1 MVTLLKTTKTMTT
14 ELIQQKAQP
23 FNIEA
28 EISVL
33 GSMLLDNEAINLV
46 TEILRTDNFY
56 KTSHQHIF
64 DTIVN
69 IYNKNNAVDLV
80 ILKDELKKQSLL
92 EKVGGAE
99 YLMEL
104 EESVPLASNVEYY
117 AKIVREKTIK
127 RDLITATAK
136 IQQEAYNDSLES
148 DELLDVAEKEI
159 FDITQ
164 RKFSSPTIKLFNI
177 LHDTFDHISNLHDRE
192 GRLTGISTGYYD
204 LNDITSGL
212 QKSEL
217 IVIAA
222 RPSMGKSS
230 LVLNIA
236 EHAGTKEKKPTLI
249 FSMEM
254 SAQQVA
260 QNMLCS
266 TAKIDAH
273 LLRTGKL
280 DDNQFSNLSLAMGDL
295 SESEIYIDDT
305 PGLGLLELRAK
316 ARRLKLQHNIQ
327 MIIVDYLQLMEA
339 RKAENRQQE
348 ISSISRG
355 LKALARELEVP
366 VIAVS
371 QLNRSVET
379 REGHTPRMSDLRESG
394 SIEQDADVIIL
405 LHREDYYD
413 PTKRPGEVDL
423 NIAKQRNGPTG
434 KVKLTFRREILRFEN
449 YQHNTSS
456 DEN

>member
-1 MVTLLKTTKTMTT
+1 MTT
-14 ELIQQKAQP
+14 GLIQQKTQP

-46 TEILRTDNFY
+46 TELLRTDNFY
-56 KTSHQHIF
+56 KTSHQYIF

-69 IYNKNNAVDLV
+69 LYSKNNAVDLV

-127 RDLITATAK
+127 RDLIAATAK

-148 DELLDVAEKEI
+148 DELLDIAEKEI

-164 RKFSSPTIKLFNI
+164 RKFSSPTTKLFNI

-192 GRLTGISTGYYD
+192 GRLTGVSTGYYD
-204 LNDITSGL
+204 LDDITSGL
-212 QKSEL
+212 QNSEL
-217 IVIAA
+217 IIIAA

-260 QNMLCS
+260 QNILCS

-295 SESEIYIDDT
+295 SESEIFIDDT

-434 KVKLTFRREILRFEN
+434 KVKLTFLREILRFEN

>member
-1 MVTLLKTTKTMTT
+1 MTT

-295 SESEIYIDDT
+295 SESEIFIDDT

-327 MIIVDYLQLMEA
+327 MIIVDYLQLMEG
-339 RKAENRQQE
+339 RKEENRQQE
-348 ISSISRG
+348 ISGISRG

-434 KVKLTFRREILRFEN
+434 KVKLTFLREILRFEN

>member
-1 MVTLLKTTKTMTT
+1 MTT
-14 ELIQQKAQP
+14 GLIQQKTQP

-46 TEILRTDNFY
+46 TELLRTDNFY
-56 KTSHQHIF
+56 KTSHQYIF

-69 IYNKNNAVDLV
+69 LYNKSNAVDLV

-99 YLMEL
+99 YLLEL

-148 DELLDVAEKEI
+148 DELLDIAEKEI

-164 RKFSSPTIKLFNI
+164 RKFSSPTTKLFNI

-192 GRLTGISTGYYD
+192 GRLTGVSTGYYD
-204 LNDITSGL
+204 LDDITSGL
-212 QKSEL
+212 QNSEL
-217 IVIAA
+217 IIIAA

-260 QNMLCS
+260 QNILCS

-295 SESEIYIDDT
+295 SESEIFIDDT

-327 MIIVDYLQLMEA
+327 MIIVDYLQLMEG

-348 ISSISRG
+348 ISGISRG

-379 REGHTPRMSDLRESG
+379 RDGHTPRMSDLRESG

-423 NIAKQRNGPTG
+423 NIVKQRNGPTG
-434 KVKLTFRREILRFEN
+434 KVKLTFLREILRFEN

>member
-1 MVTLLKTTKTMTT
+1 MTT

-69 IYNKNNAVDLV
+69 LYNKNNAVDLV

-148 DELLDVAEKEI
+148 EELLDVAEKEI

-295 SESEIYIDDT
+295 SESEIFIDDT
-305 PGLGLLELRAK
+305 TGLGLLELRAK

-434 KVKLTFRREILRFEN
+434 RVKLTFRREILRFEN

>member
-1 MVTLLKTTKTMTT
+1 MTT
-14 ELIQQKAQP
+14 GLIQQKTQP

-46 TEILRTDNFY
+46 TELLRTDNFY
-56 KTSHQHIF
+56 KTSHQYIF

-69 IYNKNNAVDLV
+69 LYNKNNAVDLV

-99 YLMEL
+99 YLLEL

-148 DELLDVAEKEI
+148 DELLDIAEKEI

-164 RKFSSPTIKLFNI
+164 RKFSSPTTKLFNI

-192 GRLTGISTGYYD
+192 GRLTGVSTGYYD
-204 LNDITSGL
+204 LDDITSGL
-212 QKSEL
+212 QNSEL
-217 IVIAA
+217 IIIAA

-260 QNMLCS
+260 QNILCS

-295 SESEIYIDDT
+295 SESEIFIDDT

-327 MIIVDYLQLMEA
+327 MIIVDYLQLMEG

-348 ISSISRG
+348 ISGISRG

>member
-1 MVTLLKTTKTMTT
+1 MTT

-148 DELLDVAEKEI
+148 EELLDVAEKEI

-295 SESEIYIDDT
+295 SESEIFIDDT

-449 YQHNTSS
+449 YQHNTSP

>member
-1 MVTLLKTTKTMTT
+1 MTT
-14 ELIQQKAQP
+14 GLIQQKTQP

-28 EISVL
+28 ETSVL

-56 KTSHQHIF
+56 KTAHQHIF
-64 DTIVN
+64 DTIVD
-69 IYNKNNAVDLV
+69 IYNKNTAVDLV

-164 RKFSSPTIKLFNI
+164 RKFSSPTTKLFNI

-192 GRLTGISTGYYD
+192 GRLTGVSTGYYD
-204 LNDITSGL
+204 LDDITSGL

-217 IVIAA
+217 IIIAA

-316 ARRLKLQHNIQ
+316 ARRLKLQHDIQ
-327 MIIVDYLQLMEA
+327 MIIIDYLQLMEG
-339 RKAENRQQE
+339 RQAENRQQE
-348 ISSISRG
+348 ISGISRG

-379 REGHTPRMSDLRESG
+379 RDGHTPRMSDLRESG

-405 LHREDYYD
+405 IHREDYYD

-434 KVKLTFRREILRFEN
+434 KVKLTFLREILRFEN
-449 YQHNTSS
+449 YQHNISS
-456 DEN
+456 DED

>member
-1 MVTLLKTTKTMTT
+1 MTT

-69 IYNKNNAVDLV
+69 LYNKNNAVDLV

-148 DELLDVAEKEI
+148 EELLDVAEKEI

-295 SESEIYIDDT
+295 SESEIFIDDT

>member
-1 MVTLLKTTKTMTT
+1 MATA
-14 ELIQQKAQP
+14 LIQEKAQP

-28 EISVL
+28 ETSVL
-33 GSMLLDNEAINLV
+33 GCMLIDNEAIDLV
-46 TEILRTDNFY
+46 TEMLSTDNFY
-56 KTSHQHIF
+56 KTSHQYIF

-69 IYNKNNAVDLV
+69 LYNKNNAVDLV

-99 YLMEL
+99 YLMAL

-148 DELLDVAEKEI
+148 DELLDIAEKEI

-164 RKFSSPTIKLFNI
+164 RKFSSPTTKLFNI

-192 GRLTGISTGYYD
+192 GRLTGVSTGYYD
-204 LNDITSGL
+204 LDDITSGL

-217 IVIAA
+217 IIIAA

-236 EHAGTKEKKPTLI
+236 EHAGTKEKNPTLI

-260 QNMLCS
+260 QNMLCA

-316 ARRLKLQHNIQ
+316 ARRLKIQHNIQ
-327 MIIVDYLQLMEA
+327 MIIIDYLQLMEG
-339 RKAENRQQE
+339 RQAENRQQE
-348 ISSISRG
+348 ISGISRG

-434 KVKLTFRREILRFEN
+434 KVKLTFLREILRFEN

-456 DEN
+456 EVN

>member
-1 MVTLLKTTKTMTT
+1 MTT

-127 RDLITATAK
+127 RDLIAATAK

-148 DELLDVAEKEI
+148 EELLDVAEKEI

-295 SESEIYIDDT
+295 SESEIFIDDT

-434 KVKLTFRREILRFEN
+434 RVKLTFRREILRFEN

>member
-1 MVTLLKTTKTMTT
+1 MTT
-14 ELIQQKAQP
+14 GLIQQKTQP

-46 TEILRTDNFY
+46 TELLRTDNFY
-56 KTSHQHIF
+56 KTSHQYIF

-69 IYNKNNAVDLV
+69 LYNKNNAVDLV

-148 DELLDVAEKEI
+148 DELLDIAEKEI

-164 RKFSSPTIKLFNI
+164 RKFSSPTTKLFNI

-192 GRLTGISTGYYD
+192 GRLTGVSTGYYD
-204 LNDITSGL
+204 LDDITSGL
-212 QKSEL
+212 QNSEL
-217 IVIAA
+217 IIIAA

-260 QNMLCS
+260 QNILCS

-295 SESEIYIDDT
+295 SESEIFIDDT

-327 MIIVDYLQLMEA
+327 MIIVDYLQLMEG

-348 ISSISRG
+348 ISGISRG

-379 REGHTPRMSDLRESG
+379 RDGHTPRMSDLRESG

-434 KVKLTFRREILRFEN
+434 KVKLTFLREILRFEN

>member
-1 MVTLLKTTKTMTT
+1 MTT
-14 ELIQQKAQP
+14 ELIQQKTQP

-148 DELLDVAEKEI
+148 EELLDVAEKEI

-236 EHAGTKEKKPTLI
+236 EHSGTKEKKPTLI

-295 SESEIYIDDT
+295 SESEIFIDDT

-327 MIIVDYLQLMEA
+327 MIIVDYLQLMEG
-339 RKAENRQQE
+339 RKEENRQQE
-348 ISSISRG
+348 ISGISRG

-434 KVKLTFRREILRFEN
+434 RVKLTFRREILRFEN

>member
-1 MVTLLKTTKTMTT
+1 MTT
-14 ELIQQKAQP
+14 GLIQQKTQP

-69 IYNKNNAVDLV
+69 LYNKSNAVDLV

-164 RKFSSPTIKLFNI
+164 RKFSSPTTKLFNI

-192 GRLTGISTGYYD
+192 GRLTGVSTGYND
-204 LNDITSGL
+204 LDNLTSGL
-212 QKSEL
+212 QNSEL

-236 EHAGTKEKKPTLI
+236 EHSGTKEKKPTLI

-266 TAKIDAH
+266 KAKIDAH

-280 DDNQFSNLSLAMGDL
+280 DDSQFSNLSLAMGDL

-327 MIIVDYLQLMEA
+327 MIIVDYLQLMEG
-339 RKAENRQQE
+339 RKEENRQQE
-348 ISSISRG
+348 ISGISRG

-423 NIAKQRNGPTG
+423 NIVKQRNGPTG
-434 KVKLTFRREILRFEN
+434 KVKLTFLREILRFEN

>member
-1 MVTLLKTTKTMTT
+1 MTT
-14 ELIQQKAQP
+14 GLIQQKTQP

-69 IYNKNNAVDLV
+69 LYNKNNAVDLV

-148 DELLDVAEKEI
+148 DELLDIAEKEI

-164 RKFSSPTIKLFNI
+164 RKFSSPTTKLFNI

-192 GRLTGISTGYYD
+192 GRLTGVSTGYYD
-204 LNDITSGL
+204 LDDITSGL
-212 QKSEL
+212 QNSEL

-295 SESEIYIDDT
+295 SESEIFIDDT

-327 MIIVDYLQLMEA
+327 MIIVDYLQLMEG

-348 ISSISRG
+348 ISGISRG

-379 REGHTPRMSDLRESG
+379 RDGHTPRMSDLRESG

-434 KVKLTFRREILRFEN
+434 KVKLTFLREILRFEN

>member
-1 MVTLLKTTKTMTT
+1 MTT

-69 IYNKNNAVDLV
+69 IHNKNNAVDLV

-148 DELLDVAEKEI
+148 EELLDVAEKEI

-295 SESEIYIDDT
+295 SESEIFIDDT
-305 PGLGLLELRAK
+305 TGLGLLELRAK

>member
-1 MVTLLKTTKTMTT
+1 MTT
-14 ELIQQKAQP
+14 GLIQQKTQP

-46 TEILRTDNFY
+46 TELLRTDNFY
-56 KTSHQHIF
+56 KTSHQYIF

-69 IYNKNNAVDLV
+69 LYNKNNAVDLV

-148 DELLDVAEKEI
+148 DELLDIAEKEI

-164 RKFSSPTIKLFNI
+164 RKFSSPTTKLFNI

-192 GRLTGISTGYYD
+192 GRLTGVSTGYYD
-204 LNDITSGL
+204 LDDITSGL
-212 QKSEL
+212 QNSEL
-217 IVIAA
+217 IIIAA

-266 TAKIDAH
+266 KAKIDAH

-295 SESEIYIDDT
+295 SESEIFIDDT

-327 MIIVDYLQLMEA
+327 MIIVDYLQLMEG

-348 ISSISRG
+348 ISGISRG

-379 REGHTPRMSDLRESG
+379 RDGHTPRMSDLRESG

-434 KVKLTFRREILRFEN
+434 KVKLTFLREILRFEN

>member
-1 MVTLLKTTKTMTT
+1 MTT
-14 ELIQQKAQP
+14 GLIQQKTQP

-46 TEILRTDNFY
+46 TELLRTDNFY
-56 KTSHQHIF
+56 KTSHQYIF

-69 IYNKNNAVDLV
+69 LYSKNNAVDLV

-99 YLMEL
+99 YLLEL

-148 DELLDVAEKEI
+148 DELLDIAEKEI

-164 RKFSSPTIKLFNI
+164 RKFSSPTTKLFNI

-192 GRLTGISTGYYD
+192 GRLTGVSTGYYD
-204 LNDITSGL
+204 LDDITSGL
-212 QKSEL
+212 QNSEL
-217 IVIAA
+217 IIIAA

-295 SESEIYIDDT
+295 SESEIFIDDT

-327 MIIVDYLQLMEA
+327 MIIVDYLQLMEG

-348 ISSISRG
+348 ISGISRG

-379 REGHTPRMSDLRESG
+379 RDGHTPRMSDLRESG

-423 NIAKQRNGPTG
+423 NIVKQRNGPTG
-434 KVKLTFRREILRFEN
+434 KVKLTFLREILRFEN

>member
-1 MVTLLKTTKTMTT
+1 MTT
-14 ELIQQKAQP
+14 GLIQDKTQP

-33 GSMLLDNEAINLV
+33 GSMLIDNEAINRV
-46 TEILRTDNFY
+46 TEILSTSNFY

-64 DTIVN
+64 DTIIN
-69 IYNKNNAVDLV
+69 IYNKHNAVDLV
-80 ILKDELKKQSLL
+80 ILKDQLKKQSLL

-104 EESVPLASNVEYY
+104 EESVPIASNVEYY

-127 RDLITATAK
+127 RDLIAATAK

-148 DELLDVAEKEI
+148 DELLDIAEKEI

-192 GRLTGISTGYYD
+192 GRLTGLATGFRD

-222 RPSMGKSS
+222 RPSMGKSC

-236 EHAGTKEKKPTLI
+236 EYVGTEEKKPTLI

-266 TAKIDAH
+266 KAKIDAH

-280 DDNQFSNLSLAMGDL
+280 GDDQFSNLSLAMGDL
-295 SESEIYIDDT
+295 SESEIFIDDT

-316 ARRLKLQHNIQ
+316 ARRLKLQHGIQ
-327 MIIVDYLQLMEA
+327 LIIIDYLQLMEA
-339 RKAENRQQE
+339 RRAENRQQE

-371 QLNRSVET
+371 QLNRSVEM

-413 PTKRPGEVDL
+413 PTKKPGEVDL

-434 KVKLTFRREILRFEN
+434 KITLTFKREILRFKD
-449 YQHNTSS
+449 YTPS
-456 DEN
+456 DVY

>member
-1 MVTLLKTTKTMTT
+1 MTT

-127 RDLITATAK
+127 RDLITVTAK

-148 DELLDVAEKEI
+148 EELLDVAEKEI

-236 EHAGTKEKKPTLI
+236 EHASTKEKKPTLI

-295 SESEIYIDDT
+295 SESEIFIDDT

-434 KVKLTFRREILRFEN
+434 RVKLTFRREILRFEN